1 MTKRS
6 QWWLI
11 GTLLV
16 VALLVALALG
26 VRKPAEQT
34 SQAPTSYSPLAYG
47 TKAFFMTMERLG
59 YRPRRW
65 RFEWTRLEH
74 EKGVLLYA
82 PSDPITA
89 GGQFRPMGISAAR
102 AAERWLERG
111 NTLLYFLNQ
120 TEREKGQSMLLEAL
134 DVSLQFEPLPPD
146 HQTTQ
151 NWRQFLP
158 TRLERDYD
166 TILPVP
172 WAAGVMRVTGEA
184 VPGFSASKG
193 NPVVLSENREF
204 AHVCLIPYGKGRLYL
219 FSSSAMMDNHFLAR
233 SSNLNLL
240 LDILDRERTKDGAI
254 LFDEF
259 HHGFSSEFGAASFTQ
274 LPVVRFAALQG
285 LILVSL
291 FVATSWRRF
300 GRPIP
305 LVRDTRRSIREY
317 TQSLGNLYFRA
328 RTHRE
333 ALEFLFQELR
343 RSLSARYNLPESADD
358 SVIEDELRVQRGAA
372 EAWRELAYDCGRLLK
387 HRRIA
392 NSDLLA
398 ASRKMEEFRK
408 LIA

>member
-151 NWRQFLP
+151 N
-158 TRLERDYD
+158 
-166 TILPVP
+166 
-172 WAAGVMRVTGEA
+172 
-184 VPGFSASKG
+184 
-193 NPVVLSENREF
+193 
-204 AHVCLIPYGKGRLYL
+204 
-219 FSSSAMMDNHFLAR
+219 
-233 SSNLNLL
+233 
-240 LDILDRERTKDGAI
+240 
-254 LFDEF
+254 
-259 HHGFSSEFGAASFTQ
+259 
-274 LPVVRFAALQG
+274 
-285 LILVSL
+285 
-291 FVATSWRRF
+291 
-300 GRPIP
+300 
-305 LVRDTRRSIREY
+305 
-317 TQSLGNLYFRA
+317 
-328 RTHRE
+328 
-333 ALEFLFQELR
+333 
-343 RSLSARYNLPESADD
+343 
-358 SVIEDELRVQRGAA
+358 
-372 EAWRELAYDCGRLLK
+372 
-387 HRRIA
+387 
-392 NSDLLA
+392 
-398 ASRKMEEFRK
+398 
-408 LIA
+408 